1 MIDVPIKLGSE
12 EWRVGPGFIEANNL
26 VLVSLVNVTE
36 GSWQPELRLLPK
48 PPSEEPC
55 RLCL

>member
-1 MIDVPIKLGSE
+1 MIDVSIKPGSK
-12 EWRVGPGFIEANNL
+12 EWEVGPDHVEANDL

-48 PPSEEPC
+48 SPC
-55 RLCL
+55 GEA